1 MDKDRP
7 SVVGKRNK
15 KMLEVLLASVYSPV
29 LFRCRKLLGDE
40 QEAKQAAE
48 AILTTLAAKRELLDD
63 PDRLPQLLGQITAVC
78 CMRARR
84 EMARRGVSGGADA
97 QKQTNSF
104 FPSKSLNSVQTAGV
118 VLLLADALPDE
129 ERLCFYLHDLCG
141 LSDKAI
147 SRLNGSSQE
156 RVQSCLHTAQRAI
169 SHQMKRYQ
177 EQGVAFAPF
186 DSTQKLLNRFL
197 SSQRSPEAAMV
208 AARVLAEESPAKSK
222 SRLPSRGRSLPVV
235 VLSVGVGIAVL
246 VLLVL
251 LLWGMLGKTGETV
264 PEQTTGLT
272 LPTTAVTEE
281 TTVPTTQEPE
291 QTTAAT
297 TEQTQTTAAAEET
310 TPPETK
316 AVAAA
321 ANTGGGTVSN
331 GSSSGG
337 WQPVTGP
344 HEHEYVFVNASYD
357 RRAGCENAGFS
368 NQICILCRD
377 VGTFQDP
384 VNLPALGHNYQSV
397 VYDPT
402 TTSQGYTEYTCSRCG
417 RSYRDNFVDPLP
429 TQAPPET
436 EAPEPTAA
444 VQPTEPQA
452 EQQEQQT

>member
-1 MDKDRP
+1 MNKDRP

-48 AILTTLAAKRELLDD
+48 AILTTLAAKQELLDD

-78 CMRARR
+78 CMKARR

-97 QKQTNSF
+97 QKQTNGF
-104 FPSKSLNSVQTAGV
+104 FPSKSLNSVQTAEV

-147 SRLNGSSQE
+147 SRLNGSSEE

-177 EQGVAFAPF
+177 EQGVVFAPF

-208 AARVLAEESPAKSK
+208 AARVLAAEDVPPKSK
-222 SRLPSRGRSLPVV
+222 SRLPSRSRSLPVV
-235 VLSVGVGIAVL
+235 LLGVGVGIAVL

-251 LLWGMLGKTGETV
+251 LWGMVGKTGETV
-264 PEQTTGLT
+264 PEQTTGVT

-297 TEQTQTTAAAEET
+297 TEQTQAAA
-310 TPPETK
+310 
-316 AVAAA
+316 
-321 ANTGGGTVSN
+321 
-331 GSSSGG
+331 
-337 WQPVTGP
+337 
-344 HEHEYVFVNASYD
+344 
-357 RRAGCENAGFS
+357 
-368 NQICILCRD
+368 
-377 VGTFQDP
+377 
-384 VNLPALGHNYQSV
+384 
-397 VYDPT
+397 
-402 TTSQGYTEYTCSRCG
+402 
-417 RSYRDNFVDPLP
+417 
-429 TQAPPET
+429 ET
-436 EAPEPTAA
+436 EAPDPTAA

-452 EQQEQQT
+452 DQ

>member
-1 MDKDRP
+1 MNKDRP

-78 CMRARR
+78 CMKARR
-84 EMARRGVSGGADA
+84 EMARRGVSGGADSR
-97 QKQTNSF
+97 KQTNSF
-104 FPSKSLNSVQTAGV
+104 FPSKSLNSVQTAEV

-141 LSDKAI
+141 LSEKAI

-177 EQGVAFAPF
+177 EQGVVFAPF

-197 SSQRSPEAAMV
+197 SSQRSPEAAVV
-208 AARVLAEESPAKSK
+208 AARVLAAEDVPPKSK

-235 VLSVGVGIAVL
+235 LLGVGVGIAVL

-251 LLWGMLGKTGETV
+251 LWGMVGKTEETV
-264 PEQTTGLT
+264 PEQTTGVT

-297 TEQTQTTAAAEET
+297 TEQTQAAA
-310 TPPETK
+310 
-316 AVAAA
+316 
-321 ANTGGGTVSN
+321 
-331 GSSSGG
+331 
-337 WQPVTGP
+337 
-344 HEHEYVFVNASYD
+344 
-357 RRAGCENAGFS
+357 
-368 NQICILCRD
+368 
-377 VGTFQDP
+377 
-384 VNLPALGHNYQSV
+384 
-397 VYDPT
+397 
-402 TTSQGYTEYTCSRCG
+402 
-417 RSYRDNFVDPLP
+417 
-429 TQAPPET
+429 ET

>member
-1 MDKDRP
+1 MNKDRP

-104 FPSKSLNSVQTAGV
+104 FPSKSLNSVQTAEV

-177 EQGVAFAPF
+177 EQGVVFAPF

-208 AARVLAEESPAKSK
+208 AARVLAAEDVPPKSK
-222 SRLPSRGRSLPVV
+222 SRLPSRSRSLPVV
-235 VLSVGVGIAVL
+235 LLGVGVGIAVL

-251 LLWGMLGKTGETV
+251 LWGMVGKTGETV
-264 PEQTTGLT
+264 PEQTTGVT

-297 TEQTQTTAAAEET
+297 TEQTQAAA
-310 TPPETK
+310 
-316 AVAAA
+316 
-321 ANTGGGTVSN
+321 
-331 GSSSGG
+331 
-337 WQPVTGP
+337 
-344 HEHEYVFVNASYD
+344 
-357 RRAGCENAGFS
+357 
-368 NQICILCRD
+368 
-377 VGTFQDP
+377 
-384 VNLPALGHNYQSV
+384 
-397 VYDPT
+397 
-402 TTSQGYTEYTCSRCG
+402 
-417 RSYRDNFVDPLP
+417 
-429 TQAPPET
+429 ET
-436 EAPEPTAA
+436 EAPETTAA
-444 VQPTEPQA
+444 IQSAESQA
-452 EQQEQQT
+452 E

>member
-1 MDKDRP
+1 MNKDRP

-104 FPSKSLNSVQTAGV
+104 FPSKSLNSVQTAEV

-208 AARVLAEESPAKSK
+208 AARVLAAEAAPAKSK

-235 VLSVGVGIAVL
+235 FLSVGVGIAVL

-251 LLWGMLGKTGETV
+251 LWGMVGKTGETV

-272 LPTTAVTEE
+272 LPTTAVIEE
-281 TTVPTTQEPE
+281 TMVSTTQEPE
-291 QTTAAT
+291 QTTAAAT
-297 TEQTQTTAAAEET
+297 VQTQAAA
-310 TPPETK
+310 
-316 AVAAA
+316 
-321 ANTGGGTVSN
+321 
-331 GSSSGG
+331 
-337 WQPVTGP
+337 
-344 HEHEYVFVNASYD
+344 
-357 RRAGCENAGFS
+357 
-368 NQICILCRD
+368 
-377 VGTFQDP
+377 
-384 VNLPALGHNYQSV
+384 
-397 VYDPT
+397 
-402 TTSQGYTEYTCSRCG
+402 
-417 RSYRDNFVDPLP
+417 
-429 TQAPPET
+429 ET
-436 EAPEPTAA
+436 EAPETTAA
-444 VQPTEPQA
+444 VQSAESQA
-452 EQQEQQT
+452 E

>member
-1 MDKDRP
+1 MNKDRP

-40 QEAKQAAE
+40 QEAKQAAQ
-48 AILTTLAAKRELLDD
+48 AILITLAAKRELLDD

-78 CMRARR
+78 CMKARR

-104 FPSKSLNSVQTAGV
+104 FPSKSLNSVQTAEV

-141 LSDKAI
+141 LSEKAI

-177 EQGVAFAPF
+177 EQGVVFAPF

-208 AARVLAEESPAKSK
+208 AARVLAAEAAPAKSK

-235 VLSVGVGIAVL
+235 LLGVGVGIAVL

-251 LLWGMLGKTGETV
+251 LWGMVGKTGETV

-297 TEQTQTTAAAEET
+297 TEQTQAAA
-310 TPPETK
+310 
-316 AVAAA
+316 
-321 ANTGGGTVSN
+321 
-331 GSSSGG
+331 
-337 WQPVTGP
+337 
-344 HEHEYVFVNASYD
+344 
-357 RRAGCENAGFS
+357 
-368 NQICILCRD
+368 
-377 VGTFQDP
+377 
-384 VNLPALGHNYQSV
+384 
-397 VYDPT
+397 
-402 TTSQGYTEYTCSRCG
+402 
-417 RSYRDNFVDPLP
+417 
-429 TQAPPET
+429 ET
-436 EAPEPTAA
+436 EAPETTAA
-444 VQPTEPQA
+444 IQSAESQA
-452 EQQEQQT
+452 E

>member
-1 MDKDRP
+1 MNKDRP

-84 EMARRGVSGGADA
+84 EMARRGVSGGADS

-104 FPSKSLNSVQTAGV
+104 FPSKSLNSVQTAEV

-141 LSDKAI
+141 LSEKAI

-177 EQGVAFAPF
+177 EQGVVFAPF

-208 AARVLAEESPAKSK
+208 AARVLAAEDVPPKSK

-235 VLSVGVGIAVL
+235 LLGVGVGIAVL

-251 LLWGMLGKTGETV
+251 LWGMVGKTGETV
-264 PEQTTGLT
+264 PEQTTGVT

-297 TEQTQTTAAAEET
+297 TEQTQAAA
-310 TPPETK
+310 
-316 AVAAA
+316 
-321 ANTGGGTVSN
+321 
-331 GSSSGG
+331 
-337 WQPVTGP
+337 
-344 HEHEYVFVNASYD
+344 
-357 RRAGCENAGFS
+357 
-368 NQICILCRD
+368 
-377 VGTFQDP
+377 
-384 VNLPALGHNYQSV
+384 
-397 VYDPT
+397 
-402 TTSQGYTEYTCSRCG
+402 
-417 RSYRDNFVDPLP
+417 
-429 TQAPPET
+429 ET
-436 EAPEPTAA
+436 EAPEMTAA
-444 VQPTEPQA
+444 VQSAESQA
-452 EQQEQQT
+452 E

>member
-1 MDKDRP
+1 MNKDRP

-84 EMARRGVSGGADA
+84 EMARRGVSGGADS

-104 FPSKSLNSVQTAGV
+104 FPSKSLNSVQTAEV

-141 LSDKAI
+141 LSEKAI

-177 EQGVAFAPF
+177 EQGVVFAPF

-208 AARVLAEESPAKSK
+208 AARVLAAEAVPAKSK

-235 VLSVGVGIAVL
+235 LLSVGVGIAVL

-281 TTVPTTQEPE
+281 ITVPTTQEPE

-316 AVAAA
+316 TAAAA
-321 ANTGGGTVSN
+321 ANTGGGTVSS

-344 HEHEYVFVNASYD
+344 HEHEY
-357 RRAGCENAGFS
+357 
-368 NQICILCRD
+368 QPLC
-377 VGTFQDP
+377 P
-384 VNLPALGHNYQSV
+384 Y
-397 VYDPT
+397 
-402 TTSQGYTEYTCSRCG
+402 
-417 RSYRDNFVDPLP
+417 
-429 TQAPPET
+429 
-436 EAPEPTAA
+436 
-444 VQPTEPQA
+444 
-452 EQQEQQT
+452 

>member
-1 MDKDRP
+1 MNKDRP

-104 FPSKSLNSVQTAGV
+104 FPSKSLNSVQTAEV

-177 EQGVAFAPF
+177 EQGVVFAPF

-208 AARVLAEESPAKSK
+208 AARVLAAEDVPPKSK

-235 VLSVGVGIAVL
+235 LLGVGVGIAVL

-251 LLWGMLGKTGETV
+251 LWGMVGKTGETV
-264 PEQTTGLT
+264 PEQTTGVT

-297 TEQTQTTAAAEET
+297 TEQTQAAA
-310 TPPETK
+310 
-316 AVAAA
+316 
-321 ANTGGGTVSN
+321 
-331 GSSSGG
+331 
-337 WQPVTGP
+337 
-344 HEHEYVFVNASYD
+344 
-357 RRAGCENAGFS
+357 
-368 NQICILCRD
+368 
-377 VGTFQDP
+377 
-384 VNLPALGHNYQSV
+384 
-397 VYDPT
+397 
-402 TTSQGYTEYTCSRCG
+402 
-417 RSYRDNFVDPLP
+417 
-429 TQAPPET
+429 ET
-436 EAPEPTAA
+436 EAPETTAA
-444 VQPTEPQA
+444 IQSAESQA
-452 EQQEQQT
+452 E

>member
-1 MDKDRP
+1 MNKDRP

-40 QEAKQAAE
+40 QEAKQAAQ
-48 AILTTLAAKRELLDD
+48 AILTTLTAKRELLDD

-97 QKQTNSF
+97 QKQTNGF
-104 FPSKSLNSVQTAGV
+104 FPSKSLNSVQTAEV

-177 EQGVAFAPF
+177 EQGVVFAPF

-197 SSQRSPEAAMV
+197 SSQRSPEAAVV
-208 AARVLAEESPAKSK
+208 AARVLAAEDVPPKSK

-235 VLSVGVGIAVL
+235 LLGVGVGIAVL

-251 LLWGMLGKTGETV
+251 LWGMVGKTEETV
-264 PEQTTGLT
+264 PEQTTGVT

-281 TTVPTTQEPE
+281 TTVPTTQESE

-297 TEQTQTTAAAEET
+297 TEQTQAAA
-310 TPPETK
+310 
-316 AVAAA
+316 
-321 ANTGGGTVSN
+321 
-331 GSSSGG
+331 
-337 WQPVTGP
+337 
-344 HEHEYVFVNASYD
+344 
-357 RRAGCENAGFS
+357 
-368 NQICILCRD
+368 
-377 VGTFQDP
+377 
-384 VNLPALGHNYQSV
+384 
-397 VYDPT
+397 
-402 TTSQGYTEYTCSRCG
+402 
-417 RSYRDNFVDPLP
+417 
-429 TQAPPET
+429 ET
-436 EAPEPTAA
+436 EAPETTAA
-444 VQPTEPQA
+444 VQSAESQA
-452 EQQEQQT
+452 DQ

>member
-1 MDKDRP
+1 MNKDRP

-104 FPSKSLNSVQTAGV
+104 FPSKSLNSVQTAEV

-141 LSDKAI
+141 LSEKAI

-208 AARVLAEESPAKSK
+208 AARVLAAEAAPAKSK

-235 VLSVGVGIAVL
+235 LLGVGVGIAVL

-251 LLWGMLGKTGETV
+251 LWGMLGKTEETV
-264 PEQTTGLT
+264 PEQTTGVT

-297 TEQTQTTAAAEET
+297 TEQTQAAAER
-310 TPPETK
+310 
-316 AVAAA
+316 VAPL
-321 ANTGGGTVSN
+321 TL
-331 GSSSGG
+331 
-337 WQPVTGP
+337 
-344 HEHEYVFVNASYD
+344 
-357 RRAGCENAGFS
+357 AG
-368 NQICILCRD
+368 
-377 VGTFQDP
+377 
-384 VNLPALGHNYQSV
+384 
-397 VYDPT
+397 
-402 TTSQGYTEYTCSRCG
+402 
-417 RSYRDNFVDPLP
+417 
-429 TQAPPET
+429 
-436 EAPEPTAA
+436 
-444 VQPTEPQA
+444 VQPTDPKA
-452 EQQEQQT
+452 

>member
-1 MDKDRP
+1 MNKDRP

-40 QEAKQAAE
+40 QEAKQAAQ

-78 CMRARR
+78 CMKARR

-97 QKQTNSF
+97 QKQTNGF
-104 FPSKSLNSVQTAGV
+104 FPSKSLNSVQTAEV

-141 LSDKAI
+141 LSEKAI

-177 EQGVAFAPF
+177 EQGVVFAPF

-208 AARVLAEESPAKSK
+208 AARVLAAEAAPAKSK

-235 VLSVGVGIAVL
+235 LLGVGVGIAVL

-251 LLWGMLGKTGETV
+251 LWGMVGKTGETV
-264 PEQTTGLT
+264 PEQTTGVT

-297 TEQTQTTAAAEET
+297 TEQTQAAA
-310 TPPETK
+310 
-316 AVAAA
+316 
-321 ANTGGGTVSN
+321 
-331 GSSSGG
+331 
-337 WQPVTGP
+337 
-344 HEHEYVFVNASYD
+344 
-357 RRAGCENAGFS
+357 
-368 NQICILCRD
+368 
-377 VGTFQDP
+377 
-384 VNLPALGHNYQSV
+384 
-397 VYDPT
+397 
-402 TTSQGYTEYTCSRCG
+402 
-417 RSYRDNFVDPLP
+417 
-429 TQAPPET
+429 ET
-436 EAPEPTAA
+436 EAPETTAA
-444 VQPTEPQA
+444 VQSAESQA
-452 EQQEQQT
+452 DQ

>member
-1 MDKDRP
+1 MNKDRP

-40 QEAKQAAE
+40 QEAKQAAQ

-104 FPSKSLNSVQTAGV
+104 FPSKSLNSVQTAEV

-141 LSDKAI
+141 LSEKAI

-177 EQGVAFAPF
+177 EQGVVFAPF

-208 AARVLAEESPAKSK
+208 AARVLAAEAAPAKSK

-235 VLSVGVGIAVL
+235 LLGVGVGIAVL

-251 LLWGMLGKTGETV
+251 LWGMLGKTEETV
-264 PEQTTGLT
+264 PEQTTGVT

-297 TEQTQTTAAAEET
+297 TEQTQAAA
-310 TPPETK
+310 
-316 AVAAA
+316 
-321 ANTGGGTVSN
+321 
-331 GSSSGG
+331 
-337 WQPVTGP
+337 
-344 HEHEYVFVNASYD
+344 
-357 RRAGCENAGFS
+357 
-368 NQICILCRD
+368 
-377 VGTFQDP
+377 
-384 VNLPALGHNYQSV
+384 
-397 VYDPT
+397 
-402 TTSQGYTEYTCSRCG
+402 
-417 RSYRDNFVDPLP
+417 
-429 TQAPPET
+429 ET
-436 EAPEPTAA
+436 EAPETTAA
-444 VQPTEPQA
+444 IQSAESQA
-452 EQQEQQT
+452 E

>member
-1 MDKDRP
+1 MNKDRP

-84 EMARRGVSGGADA
+84 EMARRGVPGGADA

-104 FPSKSLNSVQTAGV
+104 FPSKSLNSVQTAEV

-141 LSDKAI
+141 LSEKAI

-177 EQGVAFAPF
+177 EQGVVFAPF

-208 AARVLAEESPAKSK
+208 AARVLAAEAAPAKSK

-235 VLSVGVGIAVL
+235 LLSVGVGIAVL

-251 LLWGMLGKTGETV
+251 LWGMLGKTEETV
-264 PEQTTGLT
+264 PEQTTGVT

-297 TEQTQTTAAAEET
+297 TEQTQAAA
-310 TPPETK
+310 
-316 AVAAA
+316 
-321 ANTGGGTVSN
+321 
-331 GSSSGG
+331 
-337 WQPVTGP
+337 
-344 HEHEYVFVNASYD
+344 
-357 RRAGCENAGFS
+357 
-368 NQICILCRD
+368 
-377 VGTFQDP
+377 
-384 VNLPALGHNYQSV
+384 
-397 VYDPT
+397 
-402 TTSQGYTEYTCSRCG
+402 
-417 RSYRDNFVDPLP
+417 
-429 TQAPPET
+429 ET
-436 EAPEPTAA
+436 EAPEPTVA

>member
-1 MDKDRP
+1 MNKDRP

-40 QEAKQAAE
+40 QEAKQAAQ
-48 AILTTLAAKRELLDD
+48 AILITLAAKQELLDD

-78 CMRARR
+78 CMKARR

-104 FPSKSLNSVQTAGV
+104 FPSKSLNSVQTAEV

-141 LSDKAI
+141 LSEKAI

-177 EQGVAFAPF
+177 EQGVVFAPF

-208 AARVLAEESPAKSK
+208 AARVLAAEAAPAKSK

-235 VLSVGVGIAVL
+235 LLGVGVGIAVL

-251 LLWGMLGKTGETV
+251 LWGMVGKTGETV

-297 TEQTQTTAAAEET
+297 TEQTQAAA
-310 TPPETK
+310 
-316 AVAAA
+316 
-321 ANTGGGTVSN
+321 
-331 GSSSGG
+331 
-337 WQPVTGP
+337 
-344 HEHEYVFVNASYD
+344 
-357 RRAGCENAGFS
+357 
-368 NQICILCRD
+368 
-377 VGTFQDP
+377 
-384 VNLPALGHNYQSV
+384 
-397 VYDPT
+397 
-402 TTSQGYTEYTCSRCG
+402 
-417 RSYRDNFVDPLP
+417 
-429 TQAPPET
+429 ET
-436 EAPEPTAA
+436 EAPETTAA
-444 VQPTEPQA
+444 IQSAESQA
-452 EQQEQQT
+452 E

>member
-48 AILTTLAAKRELLDD
+48 DILTTLAAKRELLDD

-84 EMARRGVSGGADA
+84 EMARRGVSGGADS

-104 FPSKSLNSVQTAGV
+104 FPSKSLNSVQTAEV

-141 LSDKAI
+141 LSEKAI

-177 EQGVAFAPF
+177 EQGVVFAPF

-251 LLWGMLGKTGETV
+251 LLWGMLGKTEETV
-264 PEQTTGLT
+264 PEQTTGVT
-272 LPTTAVTEE
+272 LSTTAVTEE

-316 AVAAA
+316 AAAAA
-321 ANTGGGTVSN
+321 ANTGGGTVIS

-344 HEHEYVFVNASYD
+344 HEHEY
-357 RRAGCENAGFS
+357 
-368 NQICILCRD
+368 QPLC
-377 VGTFQDP
+377 P
-384 VNLPALGHNYQSV
+384 Y
-397 VYDPT
+397 
-402 TTSQGYTEYTCSRCG
+402 
-417 RSYRDNFVDPLP
+417 
-429 TQAPPET
+429 
-436 EAPEPTAA
+436 
-444 VQPTEPQA
+444 
-452 EQQEQQT
+452 

>member
-1 MDKDRP
+1 MNKDRP

-40 QEAKQAAE
+40 QEAKQAAQ

-104 FPSKSLNSVQTAGV
+104 FPSKSLNSVQTAEV

-177 EQGVAFAPF
+177 EQGVVFAPF

-197 SSQRSPEAAMV
+197 SSQRSPEAAVV

-235 VLSVGVGIAVL
+235 LLGVGVGIAVL

-251 LLWGMLGKTGETV
+251 LWGMVGKTEETV
-264 PEQTTGLT
+264 PEQTTGVT

-297 TEQTQTTAAAEET
+297 TEQTQAAA
-310 TPPETK
+310 
-316 AVAAA
+316 
-321 ANTGGGTVSN
+321 
-331 GSSSGG
+331 
-337 WQPVTGP
+337 
-344 HEHEYVFVNASYD
+344 
-357 RRAGCENAGFS
+357 
-368 NQICILCRD
+368 
-377 VGTFQDP
+377 
-384 VNLPALGHNYQSV
+384 
-397 VYDPT
+397 
-402 TTSQGYTEYTCSRCG
+402 
-417 RSYRDNFVDPLP
+417 
-429 TQAPPET
+429 ET
-436 EAPEPTAA
+436 EAPETTAA